1 MEGLGCLEAL
11 LHNNTTTLWGVCTHS
26 CEAGLIVHPRAQL
39 ERLQSEGDQ
48 LQPKFFQQ
56 QNTIDTIDGGTSYH
70 TSILTPPSSPWT
82 GAWKQLPLPRS
93 SLIWHWGAHT
103 PLVWP
108 AAWYQTEKPKTNED
122 GFVFFGQV
130 FFSGDLSWRTCL
142 CSALLQPTE
151 ICSLERTE
159 AELALY
165 DS

>member
-1 MEGLGCLEAL
+1 MQAL

-26 CEAGLIVHPRAQL
+26 CEAGPIVHPRAQL

-56 QNTIDTIDGGTSYH
+56 QNTWTIDGGRAT
-70 TSILTPPSSPWT
+70 TPPSSLHLLHP
-82 GAWKQLPLPRS
+82 GQEHGS
-93 SLIWHWGAHT
+93 SFLCLA
-103 PLVWP
+103 L
-108 AAWYQTEKPKTNED
+108 ASSDTEELTHHSSDLQQDIRQKNQRRMKM
-122 GFVFFGQV
+122 
-130 FFSGDLSWRTCL
+130 DLSFLDRFYPVETFREGHGGL

-151 ICSLERTE
+151 ICSLELTE